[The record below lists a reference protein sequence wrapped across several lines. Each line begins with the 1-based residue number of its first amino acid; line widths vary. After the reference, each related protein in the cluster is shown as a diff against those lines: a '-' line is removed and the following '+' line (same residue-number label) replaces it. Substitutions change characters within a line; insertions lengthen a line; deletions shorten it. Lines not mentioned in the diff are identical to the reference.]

1 LGEQGGA
8 EKLLPLWEHVNELA
22 KLLRAWIY
30 TFIIATILF
39 MVLPADT
46 SFIENPLAFYKP
58 LISVIILYIKARL
71 LPPNVQL
78 IAGSFT
84 APIELYVVASV
95 VFGFAV
101 SIPVLAYEVY
111 RFIDPALKPSERR
124 SVYPFVTAFSLLF
137 VAGAVFAFVILLPFI
152 VYGTLIFLPYTGA
165 APFVNI
171 EDFYTLVFL
180 SILTTGFAFTLPV
193 FLVLLVKFG
202 IVGTRS
208 ITQRRLYL
216 WVGIYILTAVIT
228 PDGGPIADVALFA
241 PMILLLEGSL
251 FIARR
256 YEKEG
261 PFIEEQTK
269 PAFASCRFCGAPFEP
284 GTVFCS
290 RCGKSRL

>member
-1 LGEQGGA
+1 MSKA
-8 EKLLPLWEHVNELA
+8 ERKSSSP
-22 KLLRAWIY
+22 Y
-30 TFIIATILF
+30 G
-39 MVLPADT
+39 PADT

-58 LISVIILYIKARL
+58 LISVIILYIKASL

-111 RFIDPALKPSERR
+111 RFIDPALKPTERR

-137 VAGAVFAFVILLPFI
+137 VAGAVFAFVVLLPFI
-152 VYGTLIFLPYTGA
+152 VFGTLIFLPYTGA

-171 EDFYTLVFL
+171 EDFYTLVFF

-208 ITQRRLYL
+208 FTQRRLYV

-241 PMILLLEGSL
+241 PIILLLEGSL
-251 FIARR
+251 LIARR
-256 YEKEG
+256 YEKKG
-261 PFIEEQTK
+261 SPGEEQAK

-284 GTVFCS
+284 GNVFCS